1 MARFLKWVLR
11 VSDKKVMKGV
21 PGVIILVCQAGVV
34 GLFGWVCWCW
44 CWFRVW
50 NSLTME
56 SR

>member
-21 PGVIILVCQAGVV
+21 PGVIILVCQADAEV
-34 GLFGWVCWCW
+34 LGWVW
-44 CWFRVW
+44 WFRCW

-56 SR
+56 SK